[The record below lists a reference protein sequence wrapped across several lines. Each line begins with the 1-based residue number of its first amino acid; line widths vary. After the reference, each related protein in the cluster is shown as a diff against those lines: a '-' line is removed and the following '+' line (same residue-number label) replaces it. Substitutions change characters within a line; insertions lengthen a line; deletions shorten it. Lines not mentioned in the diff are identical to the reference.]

1 MSHGP
6 LPPASQ
12 AASDPLPGAL
22 AEAAD
27 QADMEAGNDP
37 LPRWLVGVGVVLT
50 FLLVGPPLGTVV
62 VGLPVAIAMT
72 WREGSGVSAPLLLLL
87 LMAMFS
93 YVFGALP
100 ALLTGLFAARAWP
113 RLRGWRAHLRIGLIG
128 AGTSAVCVAAVL
140 ALFDRRDD
148 PYHQGV
154 IAVGLCALAGFV
166 GATLLS
172 RALQFLRRG

>member
-1 MSHGP
+1 MSHDP

-12 AASDPLPGAL
+12 AAAEPPPGAL
-22 AEAAD
+22 AGDAD
-27 QADMEAGNDP
+27 RLDREAGNDP
-37 LPRWLVGVGVVLT
+37 LPRWLVGVGVVTT
-50 FLLVGPPLGTVV
+50 FLFVGPPLGTMV

-72 WREGSGVSAPLLLLL
+72 RGEGSGVSAPLLLLL
-87 LMAMFS
+87 LMALFS

-166 GATLLS
+166 GAALLS
-172 RALQFLRRG
+172 RALQFLRGG

>member
-1 MSHGP
+1 M
-6 LPPASQ
+6 PPASQ
-12 AASDPLPGAL
+12 AAPDARADEVDPLD
-22 AEAAD
+22 AEP
-27 QADMEAGNDP
+27 GNDP
-37 LPRWLVGVGVVLT
+37 LPRWLVGVGVVMT
-50 FLLVGPPLGTVV
+50 FLFVGPPLGTVV

-72 WREGSGVSAPLLLLL
+72 WGEGSGAPLLLLL
-87 LMAMFS
+87 LMATFS

-128 AGTSAVCVAAVL
+128 AGTSAVCIAAAL

-148 PYHQGV
+148 PSHQGV

-166 GATLLS
+166 GAALLS
-172 RALQFLRRG
+172 RALQFLRGG

>member
-1 MSHGP
+1 MSHDP

-12 AASDPLPGAL
+12 AAPEARADEVDPLDA
-22 AEAAD
+22 
-27 QADMEAGNDP
+27 EAGNDP
-37 LPRWLVGVGVVLT
+37 LPRWLVGVGVVMT
-50 FLLVGPPLGTVV
+50 FLFVGPPLGTVV

-72 WREGSGVSAPLLLLL
+72 WGEGSVSAPLLLLL

-128 AGTSAVCVAAVL
+128 AGTSAVCVAAAL

-148 PYHQGV
+148 PSHQGV

-166 GATLLS
+166 GAALLS
-172 RALQFLRRG
+172 RALQFLRGG

>member
-1 MSHGP
+1 MSHAP

-12 AASDPLPGAL
+12 AAPDAPAEGVDPLD
-22 AEAAD
+22 AEP
-27 QADMEAGNDP
+27 GNDP
-37 LPRWLVGVGVVLT
+37 LPRWLVGVGVVMT
-50 FLLVGPPLGTVV
+50 FLFVGPPLGTVV

-72 WREGSGVSAPLLLLL
+72 WGEGSGAPLLLLL
-87 LMAMFS
+87 LTATFS

-113 RLRGWRAHLRIGLIG
+113 RLRGWGAHLRIGLIG
-128 AGTSAVCVAAVL
+128 AGTSAVCIAAVL

-172 RALQFLRRG
+172 RALQFLRGG

>member
-1 MSHGP
+1 MSHDP

-12 AASDPLPGAL
+12 AAPDARADEVDPLD
-22 AEAAD
+22 AEP
-27 QADMEAGNDP
+27 GNDP
-37 LPRWLVGVGVVLT
+37 LPRWLVGVGVVMT
-50 FLLVGPPLGTVV
+50 FLFVGPPLGTVV

-72 WREGSGVSAPLLLLL
+72 WGEGSGAPLLLLL
-87 LMAMFS
+87 LMATFS

-128 AGTSAVCVAAVL
+128 AGTSAVCIAAAL

-148 PYHQGV
+148 PSHQGV

-166 GATLLS
+166 GAALLS
-172 RALQFLRRG
+172 RALQFLRGG

>member
-1 MSHGP
+1 MSHDP

-12 AASDPLPGAL
+12 AAPDARAHEVDPFDA
-22 AEAAD
+22 
-27 QADMEAGNDP
+27 EAGNDP
-37 LPRWLVGVGVVLT
+37 LPRWLVGVGVVMT
-50 FLLVGPPLGTVV
+50 FLFVGPPLGTVV

-72 WREGSGVSAPLLLLL
+72 WGEGSGVSAPLLLLL

-128 AGTSAVCVAAVL
+128 AGTSAVCVAAAL

-148 PYHQGV
+148 PSHQGV

-166 GATLLS
+166 GAALLS
-172 RALQFLRRG
+172 RALQFLRGG